1 MDEARKREIRD
12 DVRKEFRLGR
22 AALFRVEAESKLRAE
37 IAQDRERVFA
47 AVKELGSQ
55 RELELTQALG
65 HLLMNY
71 SKLASYRGVL
81 EGHEVF
87 RLGKKLGE
95 DRARFY
101 LVEYLQT
108 HREAGYE
115 ELVAYLDRK
124 NGRLSALKTTKD
136 GPLWAG
142 LPRSLEDSFR
152 ERGIQPFPGEFW
164 ETALREFPWAVMPYL
179 SRAKKMAKEPR
190 VRNVLFSWKR
200 IIREHR
206 KRRKTSGKSES
217 DT

>member
-1 MDEARKREIRD
+1 M
-12 DVRKEFRLGR
+12 
-22 AALFRVEAESKLRAE
+22 
-37 IAQDRERVFA
+37 
-47 AVKELGSQ
+47 
-55 RELELTQALG
+55 TQALG
-65 HLLMNY
+65 RLLMNY

-108 HREAGYE
+108 HRKAGNE

-124 NGRLSALKTTKD
+124 NGRLSALKTKKD
-136 GPLWAG
+136 DPLWAW
-142 LPRSLEDSFR
+142 LPRSLEDLFR
-152 ERGIQPFPGEFW
+152 KRGIHAFPGEFW
-164 ETALREFPWAVMPYL
+164 ETALKEFPSAVMPYL
-179 SRAKKMAKEPR
+179 SRAKKIAKEPS
-190 VRNVLFSWKR
+190 VRNALFSWKR

-206 KRRKTSGKSES
+206 KRRNTSGKSES